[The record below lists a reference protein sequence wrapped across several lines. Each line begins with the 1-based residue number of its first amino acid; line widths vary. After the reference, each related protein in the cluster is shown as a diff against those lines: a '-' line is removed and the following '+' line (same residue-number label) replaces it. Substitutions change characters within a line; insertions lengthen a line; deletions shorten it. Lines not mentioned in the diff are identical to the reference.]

1 MRGIRFIR
9 ELSKEFKIPFDVYP
23 SHNACLTNI
32 KFHPRFMMTFRR
44 NKIIISI
51 HCRNNKYIT
60 ERFKYS
66 EKYKIKQLIYEA
78 LSK

>member
-23 SHNACLTNI
+23 SHNVCLTNI
-32 KFHPRFMMTFRR
+32 KFHPRFMMKFRH
-44 NKIIISI
+44 NKITISI

-66 EKYKIKQLIYEA
+66 EKYKIKQLIHEA